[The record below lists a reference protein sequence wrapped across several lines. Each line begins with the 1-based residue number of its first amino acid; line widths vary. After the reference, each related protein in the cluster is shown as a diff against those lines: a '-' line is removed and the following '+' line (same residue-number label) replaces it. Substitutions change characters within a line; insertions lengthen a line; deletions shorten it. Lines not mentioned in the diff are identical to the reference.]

1 MSSRPPTPAEI
12 VPAWRHVLSADLAAH
27 AQHPAASF
35 VQLATLDVDGFPA
48 NRTLT
53 FRRFGQTSE
62 LVFTTDLRSQKCEQI
77 AHDAKAEA
85 CWYFADARVQ
95 WRLRG
100 RVGVAGPRSRTYQTL
115 RAEVWA
121 LLSES
126 SRRRFLWPT
135 PGQAL
140 GESIDASLSTPNS
153 PPASFGL
160 LVLSPL
166 RAGRLDLRAAPN
178 RHLSWSATRSGW
190 RMTELNP

>member
-1 MSSRPPTPAEI
+1 MPAET

-35 VQLATLDVDGFPA
+35 VQLATLDADGFPA

-53 FRRFGQTSE
+53 FRRFGQAGE

-77 AHDAKAEA
+77 AHDTKAEA

-100 RVGVAGPRSRTYQTL
+100 RVSVAGVRSRKHQAL

-121 LLSES
+121 RLSDS
-126 SRRRFLWPT
+126 SRQRFLWPA
-135 PGQAL
+135 PGL
-140 GESIDASLSTPNS
+140 PLCEPKSLASPRLAA

-160 LVLSPL
+160 LILLPQ
-166 RAGRLDLRAAPN
+166 RAERLDLRAAPN

>member
-53 FRRFGQTSE
+53 FRRFGQAGE

-77 AHDAKAEA
+77 THDAKAEA
-85 CWYFADARVQ
+85 CWYFANARVQ

-100 RVGVAGPRSRTYQTL
+100 RVSVAGARSRKCQAL

-121 LLSES
+121 RLSDS
-126 SRRRFLWPT
+126 SRQRFLWPA
-135 PGQAL
+135 PGL
-140 GESIDASLSTPNS
+140 PLCEPMNLASPRLAT

-160 LVLSPL
+160 LILLPQ
-166 RAGRLDLRAAPN
+166 RAERLDLRAAPN

>member
-1 MSSRPPTPAEI
+1 MSSIPRLPAES

-35 VQLATLDVDGFPA
+35 VQLATLDADGFPA

-53 FRRFGQTSE
+53 FRCFGREGE

-77 AHDAKAEA
+77 AHQGKAEA

-100 RVGVAGPRSRTYQTL
+100 RAVVAGPRARKHHALRERVWSR
-115 RAEVWA
+115 
-121 LLSES
+121 LSES
-126 SRRRFLWPT
+126 SRQRFVWPA
-135 PGQAL
+135 PGQILAA
-140 GESIDASLSTPNS
+140 ASKAGAIPPTV

-160 LVLSPL
+160 LILSPQ
-166 RAGRLDLRAAPN
+166 RAERLDLRAEPN
-178 RHLSWSATRSGW
+178 RHLRWLASRGDWA
-190 RMTELNP
+190 MTELNP

>member
-1 MSSRPPTPAEI
+1 MSSRPPIPAEI

-27 AQHPAASF
+27 AQHPSARF
-35 VQLATLDVDGFPA
+35 VQLATLDTDGFPA
-48 NRTLT
+48 NRTLS
-53 FRRFGQTSE
+53 FRRFGLAGE
-62 LVFTTDLRSQKCEQI
+62 LVFTTDLRSQKCEQA
-77 AHDAKAEA
+77 AHEAKAEA

-100 RVGVAGPRSRTYQTL
+100 RVGVAGPRSRKYQTL

-135 PGQAL
+135 PGQPL
-140 GESIDASLSTPNS
+140 GESNEAGLPAPDS

-166 RAGRLDLRAAPN
+166 RAERLDLRAAPN
-178 RHLSWSATRSGW
+178 RHLRWSANRADW
-190 RMTELNP
+190 RVTELNP